1 MKPGSASDVS
11 RVVERLRSAG
21 WQHAPAPAPDA
32 NLPARLEGALPDA
45 IAWVSSFGLLSNA
58 AETTWFLSRDD
69 YARAD
74 ADGFAWDE
82 FEVLSRDA
90 ADDPESLAAVAAFW
104 RSHLP
109 ILQSVDGAYV
119 YLAVRSD
126 GAVVCGEEPEFEET
140 TVVADSIGHLLDRI
154 IAEPVVP
161 GDIIDRLFFRSAL

>member
-1 MKPGSASDVS
+1 MKPESASHAS
-11 RVVERLRSAG
+11 RFVERLRSAG

-45 IAWVSSFGLLSNA
+45 IAWVSSFGGLSNA
-58 AETTWFLSRDD
+58 AETTWFLSRAD

-74 ADGFAWDE
+74 AEGFAWDE

-109 ILQSVDGAYV
+109 ILQSVDGAYA

-126 GAVVCGEEPEFEET
+126 GAVVYGEEPEFEET
-140 TVVADSIGHLLDRI
+140 TVVADSIGHLLEQI
-154 IAEPVVP
+154 VAETAVP
-161 GDIIDRLFFRSAL
+161 GSIIDRLFVHDAP